1 MCVRCLAAQRSLNE
15 CDDGEGSSGALALD
29 DTTKA
34 ASAPSVNDYRSILY
48 YLDGGSNF
56 RWNADKGLGT
66 SVMVTYSFGEGSD
79 LPSTFGSSSNP
90 YGASSFSDFTNAQ
103 RNNFRI
109 AAAEFMAVSGIV
121 LVEVEDGGDINVFNA
136 HGTNVGGYAD
146 LPYVN
151 GSYQS
156 QVELVIDSSG
166 NYDAG
171 SYGYFT
177 ILHELGHAV
186 GLDHTHEG
194 AYTLNSGMDTTA
206 SSVMSYNYDASALG
220 LQSLDDDALEHI
232 YGGRVMSAGWSFSFN
247 DNKSRFDA
255 NGSSS
260 NDSLA
265 VPVNVDGSSVAT
277 KIMGQNG
284 NDTIT
289 GQNSVDL
296 LRGNKGND
304 YLSGIGGDDKL
315 RGGGGQDT
323 IYGGTGDDYLNGGSG
338 SDTIYAGA
346 GDDYI
351 TGGSASDDLNGQAD
365 EDLLFGKLGDD
376 SLDGGSSA
384 DTLEG
389 GKGDDQL
396 TGGIGQDTFV
406 FRATSE
412 HDTISDFDTNGEIL
426 QFKGTGFDYSDVTV
440 STESGH
446 ARIEVGTVV
455 IDLLGVSAGS
465 ISADDFQ
472 FI

>member
-1 MCVRCLAAQRSLNE
+1 LSVVLDPCVCGPKLAR
-15 CDDGEGSSGALALD
+15 EGSSGALALD

-56 RWNADKGLGT
+56 RWNADNGLGT

-304 YLSGIGGDDKL
+304 YLSGIGG
-315 RGGGGQDT
+315 
-323 IYGGTGDDYLNGGSG
+323 
-338 SDTIYAGA
+338 
-346 GDDYI
+346 
-351 TGGSASDDLNGQAD
+351 

>member
-1 MCVRCLAAQRSLNE
+1 
-15 CDDGEGSSGALALD
+15 
-29 DTTKA
+29 
-34 ASAPSVNDYRSILY
+34 
-48 YLDGGSNF
+48 
-56 RWNADKGLGT
+56 
-66 SVMVTYSFGEGSD
+66 
-79 LPSTFGSSSNP
+79 
-90 YGASSFSDFTNAQ
+90 
-103 RNNFRI
+103 
-109 AAAEFMAVSGIV
+109 
-121 LVEVEDGGDINVFNA
+121 
-136 HGTNVGGYAD
+136 
-146 LPYVN
+146 
-151 GSYQS
+151 
-156 QVELVIDSSG
+156 
-166 NYDAG
+166 
-171 SYGYFT
+171 
-177 ILHELGHAV
+177 
-186 GLDHTHEG
+186 
-194 AYTLNSGMDTTA
+194 
-206 SSVMSYNYDASALG
+206 
-220 LQSLDDDALEHI
+220 
-232 YGGRVMSAGWSFSFN
+232 
-247 DNKSRFDA
+247 
-255 NGSSS
+255 
-260 NDSLA
+260 
-265 VPVNVDGSSVAT
+265 
-277 KIMGQNG
+277 
-284 NDTIT
+284 
-289 GQNSVDL
+289 
-296 LRGNKGND
+296 
-304 YLSGIGGDDKL
+304 L

-351 TGGSASDDLNGQAD
+351 TGGSANDDLNGQAD